1 MLVLSLGPLCKSLR
15 ALPPA
20 ACWGPMD
27 PGELS
32 KKDCSVGPLPAV
44 KKPLEVWKF
53 GGAESNI
60 IIRMELARLTRAMQ
74 IQIWTCRG
82 ESST

>member
-1 MLVLSLGPLCKSLR
+1 M
-15 ALPPA
+15 
-20 ACWGPMD
+20 
-27 PGELS
+27 S

-44 KKPLEVWKF
+44 KKPLEVRKF